1 MSTMVVDDR
10 RSIIVHNNRYYCTL
24 IAKRTYTLT
33 SGAIARFGKRSLII
47 IFLGILIL
55 SVFTRLVSFGFRSLQ
70 SISRVLAA
78 PGKGAKLLF
87 LYVFRVCHVYNM
99 PTCPLKAIIERT
111 TNPRDQLK
119 RHSIQTF
126 KEFNFNYFTVN
137 LLSIFISNSIKLFTQ
152 TSKFQT
158 FSFWSV
164 YCSPPLRLLTRT
176 HRKRIKHHCNF
187 HYNFYVT
194 VFFSFRSRQLIF

>member
-1 MSTMVVDDR
+1 LYTNRKSN
-10 RSIIVHNNRYYCTL
+10 VHAHFRGY
-24 IAKRTYTLT
+24 R
-33 SGAIARFGKRSLII
+33 ARFGKRSLII
-47 IFLGILIL
+47 ILLGVLIF

-78 PGKGAKLLF
+78 PWK
-87 LYVFRVCHVYNM
+87 RVKIVILICFSSMSCIHTYLPVKSHSN
-99 PTCPLKAIIERT
+99 TAWRT

-137 LLSIFISNSIKLFTQ
+137 LLSIFISNSINSSTQ
-152 TSKFQT
+152 TRTFQT

-164 YCSPPLRLLTRT
+164 YCSSRLFAYLGIRT
-176 HRKRIKHHCNF
+176 ASVVSIKHYCNF
-187 HYNFYVT
+187 HYYFYESG
-194 VFFSFRSRQLIF
+194 FFYFSFRACQLVL